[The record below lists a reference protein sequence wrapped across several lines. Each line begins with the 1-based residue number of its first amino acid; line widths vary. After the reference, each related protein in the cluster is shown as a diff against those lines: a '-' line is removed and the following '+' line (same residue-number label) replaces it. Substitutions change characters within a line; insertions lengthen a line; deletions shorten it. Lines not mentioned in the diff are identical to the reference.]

1 MKLLKYVFSI
11 SILFLLYGCPD
22 VDEIDSTIYIK
33 NNSDKDIYFVGRGDE
48 EFYPWAP
55 SENRLILS
63 NTVFFYKG
71 SFKESLLDGSILYI
85 WLFDREVIDN
95 TPWKEV
101 VANEMYLIRYE
112 LTIQNLEAMNWEIV
126 YTGE

>member
-22 VDEIDSTIYIK
+22 IDDVDAEITII
-33 NNSDKDIYFVGRGDE
+33 NNSEGEIYWWARGKVAE
-48 EFYPWAP
+48 LEWQPN
-55 SENRLILS
+55 EN
-63 NTVFFYKG
+63 FFIERNSSAKLGYIN
-71 SFKESLLDGSILYI
+71 DGSRLYI

-95 TPWKEV
+95 TPWEEV
-101 VANEMYLIRYE
+101 VENERYLIRYD
-112 LTIQNLEAMNWEIV
+112 LTIQDLEAMNWEII